1 MGRGGILAASQRG
14 RYPLAFKH
22 RILTR
27 RSLWTVSAAL
37 PLAAGSLRSSAS
49 SGGCHRVDTYSVGGN
64 HHRFLLGLGVYGGA
78 ALLAACSSPSAPAPQ
93 AAPSTA
99 APKAAAPTTA
109 PAAPAAAP
117 NTTASD
123 AAFKAEWDKIVAAAQ
138 GEKTVSIATYSGG
151 GHRKVM
157 EAFQTAFPGVQ
168 VEHQQFQSSSRD
180 YVPRLSF

>member
-1 MGRGGILAASQRG
+1 MST
-14 RYPLAFKH
+14 
-22 RILTR
+22 RIHSAVTR
-27 RSLWTVSAAL
+27 R
-37 PLAAGSLRSSAS
+37 
-49 SGGCHRVDTYSVGGN
+49 
-64 HHRFLLGLGVYGGA
+64 RFLLGLGVSGGA

-93 AAPSTA
+93 AALPTA
-99 APKAAAPTTA
+99 VPKAAAPTTA

-117 NTTASD
+117 NTAATD
-123 AAFKAEWDKIVAAAQ
+123 AAFKAEWDKIVATAR

-180 YVPRLSF
+180 YVRRLLSELKGRCVHVGPGHHAGA